1 MPVGDVNYASTTYQT
16 PYGEVSCRWERK
28 PGMYTMKLTVPAN
41 SAACVTLPAST
52 ASQVSDYGTPLA
64 DAEGIS
70 NIMPGSRTGNPNLT
84 FTAASGTYNF
94 QVADPVW

>member
-1 MPVGDVNYASTTYQT
+1 MPLGAQAGHVYLLSIFHVLKCVFLIFRD
-16 PYGEVSCRWERK
+16 
-28 PGMYTMKLTVPAN
+28 VPAN

-70 NIMPGSRTGNPNLT
+70 NIIPGSRTGNPNLT

-94 QVADPVW
+94 QVANPVW